1 MKFKVFCIK
10 GTRFITHHIFI
21 IKPKAE
27 VKKVK
32 NEFGGFSGFLQW
44 NLGIELIMDSILNF
58 MKPFSFV
65 THFQNRFPQP
75 VDFGTYVLSMC

>member
-1 MKFKVFCIK
+1 MKFKVFWIK

-32 NEFGGFSGFLQW
+32 NEFGGFSGFLQ
-44 NLGIELIMDSILNF
+44 
-58 MKPFSFV
+58 
-65 THFQNRFPQP
+65 
-75 VDFGTYVLSMC
+75 